1 MKLTPEKTE
10 RSKKSEQSTD
20 TVNIGQKK
28 HDEDIQTHTQKI
40 REKTL
45 FICFYFEY

>member
-28 HDEDIQTHTQKI
+28 HDEDIQNTHKKI
-40 REKTL
+40 REKNIIVNL
-45 FICFYFEY
+45 V